1 MVGEKHKNEEEGTE
15 EGRKEYGVKTLG
27 GGTPPN
33 FKFKTIS
40 KNRHFQRE
48 QKRSNQH
55 HNQRQQLTAH
65 SVILIPSIH
74 IQVHFQT
81 KMTTVTATAS
91 VLGYTQNA
99 IKKLNESRA
108 LLDQYVQ
115 HQTSKIDAIHQRNQ
129 LAYNQETNRIK
140 SSMDSLKNIQQ
151 QRGHADAEGDGSEE
165 DKENTVNGI
174 VQQQKSLAERQMD
187 MERQLA
193 NLHLEQKGV
202 QKSLNGEYPVQY
214 CLYDTISFMTMNS
227 CNISHTIIHACSR
240 NCNVMQHYIIATSQ
254 EEKVAFT
261 KAEQVRKSKERI
273 EKAKQVTVEEL
284 TIAVCKYRELGL
296 DFVKGENGA
305 LLFNFNKIDERDCD
319 RVFSFRLLITEGDQ
333 YLVQDCAP
341 VLREE
346 VVMRLEEELN
356 RTEDYPSFMRGIR
369 NAFKNYVLEE
379 EDAE

>member
-1 MVGEKHKNEEEGTE
+1 
-15 EGRKEYGVKTLG
+15 
-27 GGTPPN
+27 
-33 FKFKTIS
+33 
-40 KNRHFQRE
+40 
-48 QKRSNQH
+48 
-55 HNQRQQLTAH
+55 
-65 SVILIPSIH
+65 
-74 IQVHFQT
+74 
-81 KMTTVTATAS
+81 MTTVTATAS

-151 QRGHADAEGDGSEE
+151 QRGHAGAEGDGSEE
-165 DKENTVNGI
+165 DKENSVNGI